1 MKTHLVGVAIVV
13 VLCLLALLSSAVV
26 RGEARPAAGGFE
38 GLVEVTEVLID
49 VLATDRDG
57 QPALGLGPADF
68 VVEEAGRPV
77 ALTSVSFYSTRYA
90 ADGSVLGDEDVPS
103 SRYFIFFLHD
113 QSRTGA
119 FGTRLTSR
127 LFDAARQCHRWLE
140 DDMQPGDWVA
150 VVSYD
155 VKLKLHQDF
164 TQDRGAL
171 AQALEAAATGK
182 DPERVSPTKRGRV
195 PAGGAATLGRHLPTG
210 KQLRKQTG
218 DVHHALRLLAEAAGY
233 TVGRKNLLLFTLGF
247 GRVDGFSRIS
257 RPDPRYYPQLEQ
269 ALNDHN
275 VAVYPIDLTPEF
287 FDRQQRDF
295 LGTLAFDTGG
305 RYYETVVSLLTP
317 LRQTSEENL
326 GYYLLSYR
334 SEHPAGQ
341 VGYQEVTVEPRDP
354 KLRFKARRGYRYGT

>member
-1 MKTHLVGVAIVV
+1 MKTLRSLVV
-13 VLCLLALLSSAVV
+13 LALLTLLPSSA
-26 RGEARPAAGGFE
+26 ARAQSQAPAGGFE

-57 QPALGLGPADF
+57 NPVHGLGQEDF
-68 VVEEAGRPV
+68 VVEEDGRPV

-90 ADGSVLGDEDVPS
+90 PDGSVLGAEDVPS

-113 QSRTGA
+113 QSRSGA

-127 LFDAARQCHRWLE
+127 LFDAARQCHRWIE
-140 DDMQPGDWVA
+140 EEMRPGDWVA
-150 VVSYD
+150 VLSYD

-171 AQALEAAATGK
+171 AYALEAAAIGK
-182 DPERVSPTKRGRV
+182 DPEVTSPSKRGRP
-195 PAGGAATLGRHLPTG
+195 PAGGSASLGRHLPSG
-210 KQLRKQTG
+210 RQLRKETG
-218 DVHHALRLLAEAAGY
+218 DVHDALRLVAEAAGY

-247 GRVDGFSRIS
+247 GRVDGFTRVA
-257 RPDPRYYPQLEQ
+257 RPDPRYYPRLEQ

-275 VAVYPIDLTPEF
+275 VAVYPIDLTPDF
-287 FDRQQRDF
+287 FERQQRDF
-295 LGTLAFDTGG
+295 LGELAFDTGG
-305 RYYETVVSLLTP
+305 RYYENVVSFLTP

-341 VGYQEVTVEPRDP
+341 TGYQEVTVKPRDP
-354 KLRFKARRGYRYGT
+354 NLRLRARQGYRYGT